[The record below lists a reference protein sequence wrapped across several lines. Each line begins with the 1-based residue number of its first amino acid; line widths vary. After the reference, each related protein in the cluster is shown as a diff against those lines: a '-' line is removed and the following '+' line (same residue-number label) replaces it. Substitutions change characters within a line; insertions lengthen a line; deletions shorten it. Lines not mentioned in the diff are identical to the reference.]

1 MFLHYL
7 DNVRIMYTNWI
18 ASSDEERDHSF
29 SGLSTYLSADWQT
42 RLNTEREKNTV
53 SYNIL
58 QIMYLYTC
66 RMGGWHVR
74 HSANIR
80 IIIHGTINKM
90 ISQANVM
97 PGPADAS
104 IWNDLSFW
112 QTRLRCRTRIP
123 TSIYLSIPQVILV
136 CVRFIPSSTTQSLLM
151 TVLLHYRCAWAS

>member
-1 MFLHYL
+1 
-7 DNVRIMYTNWI
+7 
-18 ASSDEERDHSF
+18 
-29 SGLSTYLSADWQT
+29 
-42 RLNTEREKNTV
+42 
-53 SYNIL
+53 
-58 QIMYLYTC
+58 MYLYTC
-66 RMGGWHVR
+66 RMGGRHVR

-123 TSIYLSIPQVILV
+123 TSIYLSIPQVKPV
-136 CVRFIPSSTTQSLLM
+136 YVRFIPFSTTQSFYWWLCCSIIIDVPGLHRPNILLATLWCHTYPNPDTYRNLPPSM
-151 TVLLHYRCAWAS
+151 NASHLVPRYLLQPTLYTYT